1 MSKGST
7 SSDAPFGTLLG
18 YAPGGV
24 AIYSSNY
31 SSLNPQDYPDDATFR
46 SYIGNEYMG
55 HKWQCVEFA
64 RRFLFL
70 TYGFVFTDVGMAY
83 EIFSLRFLREV
94 VNDNILPLQAFA
106 NGSRRPPLAGSL
118 LIWQKGG
125 EFKHTGHVAV
135 ITQLIGN
142 KVRIAEQNVIHSPL
156 PQGQQWTRE
165 LTLEVKNGL
174 YTIKDTFADTEILGW
189 MIQTADTAVTGSTRK
204 IRCKKPTWKPTATS
218 SIKTLTSISPSP
230 KAPSRSLSK
239 PPTSCI

>member
-94 VNDNILPLQAFA
+94 DSASVMINA
-106 NGSRRPPLAGSL
+106 S
-118 LIWQKGG
+118 
-125 EFKHTGHVAV
+125 
-135 ITQLIGN
+135 
-142 KVRIAEQNVIHSPL
+142 
-156 PQGQQWTRE
+156 TR
-165 LTLEVKNGL
+165 
-174 YTIKDTFADTEILGW
+174 FADGFEYGLGAEIG
-189 MIQTADTAVTGSTRK
+189 ISTDK
-204 IRCKKPTWKPTATS
+204 IHARGPVGLEG
-218 SIKTLTSISPSP
+218 LTSQKWIVLGDGNVR
-230 KAPSRSLSK
+230 A
-239 PPTSCI
+239 